1 MLSVNEL
8 ALDIFEE
15 LFEYA
20 EEFHA
25 VPHELDNGAR
35 IVDCGVS
42 TSGGYLTGKRFTEIC
57 MGGLGEVNITMG
69 RIKEFPIP
77 FIEVSTDFPA
87 IACLGAQKAGWTIN
101 VNKYFAMGSGPARAL
116 SLKPKHTYEV
126 IEYEDEFD
134 YAVICLESDHLPNAA
149 VMEKIAE
156 ACNVDVANTCAVVAP
171 TASIVGSVQVAGRCV
186 ETAVYKL
193 NELGFDTKKI
203 TAGIGHAPIAPVKKD
218 GTRAMG
224 STNDATIYHGSIML
238 TMNAP
243 EIKDY
248 LDRIPSNKSKGYGK
262 PFYDIFKEANFDF
275 YQIDTSLFSPA
286 EVVINELSEGVV
298 YHVGAVNPEVT
309 LKSFGFILHW
319 RSGLYEWEP

>member
-15 LFEYA
+15 LAEYA
-20 EEFHA
+20 EEYNAAF
-25 VPHELDNGAR
+25 HELDNGAR

-42 TSGGYLTGKRFTEIC
+42 TRGGYLAGKRFTEIC
-57 MGGLGEVNITMG
+57 MGGLGEVNITLG
-69 RIKEFPIP
+69 RINDIPLP
-77 FIEVSTDFPA
+77 FIEISTDFPS
-87 IACLGAQKAGWTIN
+87 IACLGAQKAGWTVN

-126 IEYEDEFD
+126 IDYEDEFD
-134 YAVICLESDHLPNAA
+134 YAVIALESDHLPNAS

-156 ACNVDVANTCAVVAP
+156 ACDVDVANTCAVVAP
-171 TASIVGSVQVAGRCV
+171 TASLVGSIQVAGRCV

-193 NELGFDTKKI
+193 NELGFDTRTI
-203 TAGIGHAPIAPVKKD
+203 TSGIGTAPIAPVKKD
-218 GTRAMG
+218 GTKAMG
-224 STNDATIYHGSIML
+224 STNDATIYHGSIVL
-238 TMNAP
+238 TMKAP

-248 LDRIPSNKSKGYGK
+248 LEKIPSNTSRGYGK

-298 YHVGAVNPEVT
+298 YHVGRVNPEVT
-309 LKSFGFILHW
+309 LKSFGFL
-319 RSGLYEWEP
+319 

>member
-20 EEFHA
+20 EELHA

-42 TSGGYLTGKRFTEIC
+42 TSGGYQTGKQFTEIC
-57 MGGLGEVNITMG
+57 MGGLGQVDISMG
-69 RIKEFPIP
+69 KIRDFPIP
-77 FIEVSTDFPA
+77 FIEVSTDFPS

-149 VMEKIAE
+149 VMENIAE

-171 TASIVGSVQVAGRCV
+171 TASLVGSIQVAGRCV

-193 NELGFDTKKI
+193 NELGFDTRKI
-203 TAGIGHAPIAPVKKD
+203 VAGFGTAPVAPVRGPKL
-218 GTRAMG
+218 AMG
-224 STNDATIYHGSIML
+224 VTNDATIYHGQITL

-243 EIKDY
+243 EITDY
-248 LDRIPSNKSKGYGK
+248 LDKIPSNTSQGYGK
-262 PFYDIFKEANFDF
+262 PFNEIFKEAGYDF
-275 YQIDTSLFSPA
+275 YKIDTSLFSPA

-298 YHVGAVNPEVT
+298 YHVGEVNPDVT
-309 LKSFGFILHW
+309 LKSFGLQ
-319 RSGLYEWEP
+319 